1 MEKLAEQLLEKRIRV
16 TPGQWDRLQ
25 EAAQGT
31 SLNANQ
37 LMVELAIEAL
47 DRREWPATE
56 AEIRMYRASLFTAQ
70 VLARDLIDT
79 GREEKLA
86 EIRRHVLQMAPE
98 LLKKPDVPD
107 RSDTCPLRA
116 KRDRHMSRMK
126 PG

>member
-25 EAAQGT
+25 EAAQWS
-31 SLNANQ
+31 SLNVNQ
-37 LMVELAIEAL
+37 FMVELAIEAL

-56 AEIRMYRASLFTAQ
+56 AGIRMYRASLFTAQ
-70 VLARDLIDT
+70 VLARGLIDT

-107 RSDTCPLRA
+107 RSDTESLPAEGEER
-116 KRDRHMSRMK
+116 
-126 PG
+126 